1 MPKCYDDVSKNTA
14 RFSLGFCLI
23 CCCHRL
29 FARCVNEAGL
39 RFPLGPGW
47 LMPITFCY
55 ALCTCRAFFF
65 WLPSSRNFRTA
76 LLLVRG
82 LYVTRLT
89 KLLGLR
95 FSSASSS
102 LYLCTAFRSL
112 RHQIK
117 CIYTCAE
124 YLSIYKTRRRLRLRW
139 ESPGFSLKCWCN
151 CANGESFVLDA
162 FLPYGWR
169 RGRAGIFIKKS
180 TERAD
185 EQRGGLRFDYIPLC
199 RPLEMRVNWLD
210 ARFSSESRRGGQKL
224 KRTQLDTIVRQPLRL
239 PPFIS
244 PIRLV
249 CVVWETVSNI
259 FPCRRLLESL
269 KCLPMRIAILR
280 WLLFCS
286 KLPSSSSSSYITR
299 GMCGEKRS
307 ERIFFSLSYDVCRG
321 SRALNRV
328 TFSSVHQPPTKKEKI
343 ESKPEWNP
351 GCGTKADAVARNP
364 QSRATIECSKTL
376 PPFSRDPSSSSRW
389 DWRRKSRRIL

>member
-1 MPKCYDDVSKNTA
+1 MRCAHVA
-14 RFSLGFCLI
+14 
-23 CCCHRL
+23 L
-29 FARCVNEAGL
+29 FFL
-39 RFPLGPGW
+39 
-47 LMPITFCY
+47 
-55 ALCTCRAFFF
+55 
-65 WLPSSRNFRTA
+65 LPSSRNFRTA

-102 LYLCTAFRSL
+102 LSLSIYLCTAFCSL

-124 YLSIYKTRRRLRLRW
+124 YLSIYKTPRRRLRLRRA
-139 ESPGFSLKCWCN
+139 SPGLSLKCWCN
-151 CANGESFVLDA
+151 CANGESFVFVA

-210 ARFSSESRRGGQKL
+210 ARFSSSESESRRGGQKL

-286 KLPSSSSSSYITR
+286 KLPSFSSSYITR
-299 GMCGEKRS
+299 GMCGEKRT
-307 ERIFFSLSYDVCRG
+307 EWIFFLFPTTYVADP
-321 SRALNRV
+321 ALWI

>member
-1 MPKCYDDVSKNTA
+1 MIRRRLQSCPIPSFELA
-14 RFSLGFCLI
+14 RFDAKMLRWRIKKYGAV
-23 CCCHRL
+23 
-29 FARCVNEAGL
+29 FARLLSYLLLPSTIRAMCKRGGSKIPIGPWVADAHHLLLCAVHMSRFFFCSPHLATFGL
-39 RFPLGPGW
+39 R
-47 LMPITFCY
+47 C
-55 ALCTCRAFFF
+55 F
-65 WLPSSRNFRTA
+65 WCAVSTWPDWPNSWDCVSHQ
-76 LLLVRG
+76 LLL
-82 LYVTRLT
+82 LSL
-89 KLLGLR
+89 
-95 FSSASSS
+95 S

-151 CANGESFVLDA
+151 CANGESFVFVA

-286 KLPSSSSSSYITR
+286 KLPSSSSSSSYITR

-328 TFSSVHQPPTKKEKI
+328 SLSPPSTSRQQKKK
-343 ESKPEWNP
+343 K
-351 GCGTKADAVARNP
+351 
-364 QSRATIECSKTL
+364 
-376 PPFSRDPSSSSRW
+376 
-389 DWRRKSRRIL
+389 